1 MKKRKPKPQ
10 DVLTKNSLACKRSRN
25 KTPSLEAMH
34 RADEESH
41 SGFPMLNSMGI
52 HSQELS
58 IPTKTCAKSR
68 SREYDGVLRR
78 SRKYKSGCQTSMKY
92 NKRIPNGKLKKAHI
106 KSKETTPADLNYIPQ
121 KAEDH
126 KDLDQELIR
135 LISLVKRVQG
145 QRNSHK
151 VNPHTKY
158 PPLFKKMVVESVGE
172 FKSQRAAAK
181 HHNIHH
187 DNVNHWVNQYKES
200 GGSMEC
206 WNYIEERDKF
216 KREVVDWHKK
226 HGCDIDLTCQTF
238 HLQPKTLGRWLKTEE
253 THDVIESYLTRETPT
268 SVLKAPKYP
277 DDLKRSVVEYYQKSG
292 DTQSKVATD
301 LGITPVMISRW
312 QKKLMSEDLECHTA
326 P

>member
-1 MKKRKPKPQ
+1 MKKRKHEPQ

-41 SGFPMLNSMGI
+41 NGFPMLDSMGI
-52 HSQELS
+52 RSQGLS
-58 IPTKTCAKSR
+58 LPTKTCAKSR
-68 SREYDGVLRR
+68 SREYDGVLGRL
-78 SRKYKSGCQTSMKY
+78 RKPKSGSQTSMKD
-92 NKRIPNGKLKKAHI
+92 NKRIPNGKLKQGHI
-106 KSKETTPADLNYIPQ
+106 KSKETTPADLNSIPQ
-121 KAEDH
+121 KAADH
-126 KDLDQELIR
+126 NNLDQELIR

-145 QRNSHK
+145 QGNSHK
-151 VNPHTKY
+151 VNPHTRY

-181 HHNIHH
+181 HHNINR
-187 DNVNHWVNQYKES
+187 DSVNHWVNQYKES

-206 WNYIEERDKF
+206 WNYIEEREKF

-253 THDVIESYLTRETPT
+253 THDVIESHLSRETPT
-268 SVLKAPKYP
+268 SVLKPPIYP

-292 DTQSKVATD
+292 DPQSKVAAA
-301 LGITPVMISRW
+301 LGITRVMISRW
-312 QKKLMSEDLECHTA
+312 QKKLMSED
-326 P
+326 